1 MSDELW
7 HNHTTG
13 QTLYAIRFQQ
23 DGDVFITS
31 GASDEVWG
39 AGGNDADDYDVT
51 MTESTVGSSGH
62 YVGDFD
68 ASGNIVAGTYRI
80 CIYKQAG
87 ANPADTDLPIGQA
100 EIYWNGTKE
109 IELGV
114 INGNQVLVHNVYREV
129 PDKRVPQVTVK

>member
-1 MSDELW
+1 MGRKP
-7 HNHTTG
+7 T
-13 QTLYAIRFQQ
+13 Q
-23 DGDVFITS
+23 S
-31 GASDEVWG
+31 GAPTRILGWRRRTWTDES
-39 AGGNDADDYDVT
+39 ARRYRIPARYDVT